1 MEADTSL
8 FFQADEIKGAYL
20 LAKKA
25 RPKSALRSTKLSG

>member
-25 RPKSALRSTKLSG
+25 RLRVQLRLTK